1 MTPTI
6 DVSDRVLVLKNDI
19 VDINYKLGDIV
30 VFYNPNNYTKKS
42 YLDKFI
48 YSLKIGVFMQ
58 NDISSDAAYIKR
70 IIGLPGD
77 QIYIDNLGN
86 IYRNNQLLTFEG
98 ILNETYSNNENYT
111 IPDNNFFLMGDNR
124 ANSQDSRTFGYV
136 PFENLIGKA
145 IYKVYPYENIGSLN
159 DWK

>member
-6 DVSDRVLVLKNDI
+6 NVSDRVLVLKNDI

-136 PFENLIGKA
+136 PYENLIGKA
-145 IYKVYPYENIGSLN
+145 IYKVYPYENIASLN
-159 DWK
+159 D

>member
-6 DVSDRVLVLKNDI
+6 NVSDRVLVLKNDI

-77 QIYIDNLGN
+77 QIDIDNLGN

-111 IPDNNFFLMGDNR
+111 IPENNFFLMGDNR

-145 IYKVYPYENIGSLN
+145 IYKVYPYENIASLN
-159 DWK
+159 D

>member
-6 DVSDRVLVLKNDI
+6 NVSDRVLVLKNDI

-58 NDISSDAAYIKR
+58 NDISSEAAYIKR

-77 QIYIDNLGN
+77 QIDIDNLGN

-111 IPDNNFFLMGDNR
+111 IPENNFFLMGDNR

-145 IYKVYPYENIGSLN
+145 IYKVYPYENIASLN
-159 DWK
+159 D

>member
-6 DVSDRVLVLKNDI
+6 NVSDRVLVLKNDI

-58 NDISSDAAYIKR
+58 NDISSEAAYIKR

-77 QIYIDNLGN
+77 QIDIDNLGN

-111 IPDNNFFLMGDNR
+111 IPENNFFLMGDNR

-159 DWK
+159 D

>member
-111 IPDNNFFLMGDNR
+111 IPENNFFLMGDNR

-159 DWK
+159 D

>member
-136 PFENLIGKA
+136 PYENLIGKA
-145 IYKVYPYENIGSLN
+145 IYKVYPYENIASLN
-159 DWK
+159 D

>member
-6 DVSDRVLVLKNDI
+6 NVSDRVLVLKNDI

-48 YSLKIGVFMQ
+48 YSLKIGVFMK
-58 NDISSDAAYIKR
+58 NDISSEAAYIKR

-77 QIYIDNLGN
+77 QIDIDNLGN

-111 IPDNNFFLMGDNR
+111 IPENNFFLMGDNR

-159 DWK
+159 D

>member
-6 DVSDRVLVLKNDI
+6 NVSDRVLVLKNDI

-58 NDISSDAAYIKR
+58 NDISSEAAYIKR

-77 QIYIDNLGN
+77 QIDIDNLGN

-136 PFENLIGKA
+136 PYENLIGKA

-159 DWK
+159 D

>member
-6 DVSDRVLVLKNDI
+6 NVSDRVLVLKNDI

-58 NDISSDAAYIKR
+58 NDISSEAAYIKR

-77 QIYIDNLGN
+77 QIDIDNLGN

-111 IPDNNFFLMGDNR
+111 IPENNFFLMGDNR

-145 IYKVYPYENIGSLN
+145 IYKVYPYENIASLN

>member
-6 DVSDRVLVLKNDI
+6 NVSDRVLVLKNDI

-58 NDISSDAAYIKR
+58 NDISSEAAYIKR

-136 PFENLIGKA
+136 PYENLIGKA
-145 IYKVYPYENIGSLN
+145 IYKVYPYENIASLN
-159 DWK
+159 D

>member
-111 IPDNNFFLMGDNR
+111 IPENNFFLMGDNR

-136 PFENLIGKA
+136 PYENLIGKA
-145 IYKVYPYENIGSLN
+145 IYKVYPYENIASLN
-159 DWK
+159 D

>member
-1 MTPTI
+1 
-6 DVSDRVLVLKNDI
+6 
-19 VDINYKLGDIV
+19 
-30 VFYNPNNYTKKS
+30 
-42 YLDKFI
+42 
-48 YSLKIGVFMQ
+48 MQ
-58 NDISSDAAYIKR
+58 NDISSEAAYIKR

-77 QIYIDNLGN
+77 QIDIDNLGN

-111 IPDNNFFLMGDNR
+111 IPENNFFLMGDNR

-145 IYKVYPYENIGSLN
+145 IYKVYPYENISSFN
-159 DWK
+159 D

>member
-6 DVSDRVLVLKNDI
+6 NVSDRVLVLKNDI

-58 NDISSDAAYIKR
+58 NGIPSEVAYIKR

-77 QIYIDNLGN
+77 QIDIDNLGN

-111 IPDNNFFLMGDNR
+111 IPENNFFLMGDNR

-159 DWK
+159 D

>member
-6 DVSDRVLVLKNDI
+6 NVSDRVLVLKNDI

-58 NDISSDAAYIKR
+58 NGISSEAAYIKR

-77 QIYIDNLGN
+77 QIDIDNLGN

-111 IPDNNFFLMGDNR
+111 IPENNFFLMGDNR

-159 DWK
+159 D

>member
-6 DVSDRVLVLKNDI
+6 NVSDRVLVLKNDI

-58 NDISSDAAYIKR
+58 NDISSEAAYIKR

-77 QIYIDNLGN
+77 QIDIDNLGN

-111 IPDNNFFLMGDNR
+111 IPENNFFLMGDNR

-136 PFENLIGKA
+136 PYENLIGKA
-145 IYKVYPYENIGSLN
+145 IYKVYPYENIASLN
-159 DWK
+159 D

>member
-6 DVSDRVLVLKNDI
+6 NVSDRVLVLKNDI

-111 IPDNNFFLMGDNR
+111 IPENNFFLMGDNR

-159 DWK
+159 D

>member
-6 DVSDRVLVLKNDI
+6 NVSDRVLVLKNDI

-58 NDISSDAAYIKR
+58 NDISSEAAYIKR

-77 QIYIDNLGN
+77 QIDIDNLGN

-111 IPDNNFFLMGDNR
+111 IPENNFFLMGDNR

>member
-58 NDISSDAAYIKR
+58 NDISSEAPYIKR

-77 QIYIDNLGN
+77 QIDIDNLGN

-111 IPDNNFFLMGDNR
+111 IPENNFFLMGDNR

-159 DWK
+159 D

>member
-6 DVSDRVLVLKNDI
+6 NVSDRVLVLKNDI

-58 NDISSDAAYIKR
+58 NDISSEAAYIKR

-77 QIYIDNLGN
+77 QIDIDNLGN

-136 PFENLIGKA
+136 PYENLIGKA
-145 IYKVYPYENIGSLN
+145 IYKVYPYENIASLN
-159 DWK
+159 D